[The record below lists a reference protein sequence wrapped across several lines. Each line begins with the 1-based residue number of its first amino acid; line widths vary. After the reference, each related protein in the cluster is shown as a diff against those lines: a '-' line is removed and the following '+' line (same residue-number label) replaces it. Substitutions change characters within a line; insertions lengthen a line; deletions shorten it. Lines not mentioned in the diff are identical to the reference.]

1 MSKKAFSYNE
11 SLKELEQIVRKI
23 ESGDCD
29 LDELSTHVKRA
40 TALLKLCKD
49 KLRETEK
56 DIGDILSKM
65 DSEE

>member
-1 MSKKAFSYNE
+1 MGKKVFSYNE

-29 LDELSTHVKRA
+29 LDELSANVKRA

-49 KLRETEK
+49 KLHETEK
-56 DIGDILSKM
+56 DLGDILSKM
-65 DSEE
+65 DGEE